1 MSGLKKTVSF
11 ERGKTICLLLL
22 TVFYLTQASNK
33 LTILFDFKKQYNTLK
48 FLGALTFVSTFE
60 QCFWGQADS
69 FAKCSFNSL

>member
-33 LTILFDFKKQYNTLK
+33 LTILFDFKYNTLK
-48 FLGALTFVSTFE
+48 FLGASTFVSTFE

-69 FAKCSFNSL
+69 LAKCSFISL